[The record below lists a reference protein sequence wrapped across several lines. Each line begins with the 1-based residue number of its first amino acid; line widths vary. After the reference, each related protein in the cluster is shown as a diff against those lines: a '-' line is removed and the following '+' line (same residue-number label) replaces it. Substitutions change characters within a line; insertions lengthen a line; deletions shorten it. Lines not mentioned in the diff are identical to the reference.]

1 MVMIKQWLANAFAI
15 ERPEDFAPTAEQQEI
30 ADRVCREIV
39 RRDMVTLAILSLETC
54 RPLNYVGSQAIH
66 FFTPFLSFLVEP
78 RSQKLFAEFLE
89 KRGSIEWLCQRLE
102 TLSNESIS
110 RQKSAT
116 TSQKP
121 PPLNPQH
128 SSEDGS

>member
-1 MVMIKQWLANAFAI
+1 MIKQWLANAFAI

-102 TLSNESIS
+102 TLSNESNS
-110 RQKSAT
+110 LQKTGT
-116 TSQKP
+116 TSEKP

>member
-1 MVMIKQWLANAFAI
+1 MIKKWLANAFAI
-15 ERPEDFAPTAEQQEI
+15 ERPEDFAPTAEQREI

-89 KRGSIEWLCQRLE
+89 RRGSIDWLCQRLE
-102 TLSNESIS
+102 TLSNPPADQS
-110 RQKSAT
+110 QPASA
-116 TSQKP
+116 SQKP
-121 PPLNPQH
+121 PPQNPQNI
-128 SSEDGS
+128 SAEGP